1 MMKINSAIYTIDNKG
16 ALLPTTLIVL
26 LFLLSIGLT
35 LTGLA
40 LTQLQSAQR
49 GVAQSNSLM
58 AAEAG
63 VEMAIHELNLDD
75 DFEGYT
81 EEQEWFDTDQQ
92 GRGTYQVEVQGG
104 AIAEEKIVIST
115 GKVYSHGSD
124 EPSHTSR
131 VRAVMVGTTIQED
144 RAVRAGAGG
153 LVLQGNAGISNGPVH
168 VDGRIDMSGNANI
181 GSQNQP
187 VNVDVGYYAC
197 PPGGGSDYPRL
208 CTSSDDADQPI
219 AIDNNN
225 HIYGDVCANGQSD
238 GDSMSHGGLN
248 ENCAEV
254 DQLGLPGNEF
264 HDREAQQD
272 AVEEV
277 YSAPNQ
283 GSCGG
288 QQNITWPANL
298 HIQSDVS
305 AGGGCQVSVEGDVW
319 IDGDLS
325 IRANSSVRIADGV
338 EEPPFIMVDGENGVD
353 LSSNDGILPNEDGV
367 GAVVITFY
375 STADC
380 SPDCINVTG
389 SDLQDSEQVETIR
402 LGANA
407 NAPATIFYARWT
419 EVNMGG
425 NATTGGLIGQIVRM
439 QGTGDV
445 VFGEELSS
453 GEQVWSIVNYHRV
466 FEGQ

>member
-1 MMKINSAIYTIDNKG
+1 MSIFKGNYNLDSKG
-16 ALLPTTLIVL
+16 ALLPTVLIVL

-40 LTQLQSAQR
+40 LSQLQSTQR

-75 DFEGYT
+75 DFAGHT

-92 GRGTYQVEVQGG
+92 GRGTYEVSVEDGD
-104 AIAEEKIVIST
+104 IAEEKIVTST
-115 GKVYSHGSD
+115 GRVYAHGSD
-124 EPSHTSR
+124 EASHTSR
-131 VRAVMVGTTIQED
+131 VRAVIVGTTIQEE

-153 LVLQGNAGISNGPVH
+153 LILQGNAGISNGPVH
-168 VDGRIDMSGNANI
+168 VDGRIDMTGNANI
-181 GSQNQP
+181 GSQSQP

-208 CTSSDDADQPI
+208 CTSSDEVDQPI
-219 AIDNNN
+219 SIGGNN

-238 GDSMSHGGLN
+238 STSMSHGGLDDDCSDV
-248 ENCAEV
+248 E
-254 DQLGLPGNEF
+254 QLGLPGDEF
-264 HDREAQQD
+264 HDRQAQQD
-272 AVEEV
+272 NVEEV

-288 QQNITWPANL
+288 QQSITWPANL

-305 AGGGCQVSVEGDVW
+305 TGGGCEVTVEGDTW
-319 IDGDLS
+319 IDGGLS
-325 IRANSSVRIADGV
+325 IGANSSVRVSDDA
-338 EEPPFIMVDGENGVD
+338 EEPPFIMVDGEDGVD
-353 LSSNDGILPNEDGV
+353 LSSNDGILPNEDGI

-380 SPDCINVTG
+380 SPDCVNVTG
-389 SDLQDSEQVETIR
+389 SDLQDSEQIETIR

-407 NAPATIFYARWT
+407 NAPATVFYAKWT

-425 NATTGGLIGQIVRM
+425 NATTGGLIGQVVRM

-453 GEQVWSIVNYHRV
+453 GEQVWSIVNYQRV